1 KAYCLLKNI
10 SFLKAAISKTLKT
23 QGFESLKY
31 IKINLAQMYYFLHS
45 DRYFPIM
52 KLTISVSPRAS
63 PVFSVL

>member
-1 KAYCLLKNI
+1 

-31 IKINLAQMYYFLHS
+31 IKIKINLAQMYYFLHS